1 MKKLVTEVNLARCD
15 ALQTV
20 LEVRGIRCT
29 IKNEYSSIESG
40 GTFARPEL
48 WVIDDAQFEEARAIL
63 REEET
68 EHVRSGDA
76 TERALASDENSHSTQ
91 EARRAKHKRNIL
103 ISLALT
109 VVVAGLVYAVVQGIR
124 QSAAAYYFDRGY
136 TYDSNAD
143 YDSAIAA
150 YSEAIQS
157 KPNYWEAY
165 YNRAIAKENK
175 GDLDGATEDYTR
187 VVEINPNDLQVR
199 SFRAYAKVRKGD
211 FDGAIADYNY
221 VIRWDPTRADAYYY
235 RADVKNRKGDLDGA
249 IADCDRAI
257 EINAKDPY
265 AYIIRSFAKS
275 EKGNL
280 DEAIA
285 DCNQAI
291 NLKAHDTQA
300 HYARGWAKFASNDLD
315 GAIADHTRAIEI
327 DSKNVDAYGSRG
339 DAYVLKRNWN
349 LALADYRRCCE
360 LGSQGEDGSHP
371 MIWIVRMQ
379 LGEKEVADKEL
390 AAYLQKR
397 KNTPASNWSIKVAG
411 FLLNKISESDLITAS
426 ASSDFK
432 KERGQRCSAWFVV
445 GMKRLLAG
453 EKTAAA
459 SCFQKSLATKAKD
472 WTEYYLAQAELKAL
486 GQ

>member
-40 GTFARPEL
+40 GTFAQPEL

-63 REEET
+63 REEEG

-76 TERALASDENSHSTQ
+76 TERALASDENSPSTQ

-109 VVVAGLVYAVVQGIR
+109 VVVAGLAYAVVQGLR
-124 QSAAAYYFDRGY
+124 QSAAAYYFDRGCSY
-136 TYDSNAD
+136 HDNAD
-143 YDSAIAA
+143 YDKAIAA
-150 YSEAIQS
+150 YSEAIRS
-157 KPNYWEAY
+157 RPGYWEAY
-165 YNRAIAKENK
+165 YNRAIAKEKK
-175 GDLDGATEDYTR
+175 GDLDGAIEDYTR
-187 VVEINPNDLQVR
+187 IADINPKDLQAR
-199 SFRAYAKVRKGD
+199 IFIARAKTGKGD

-221 VIRWDPTRADAYYY
+221 VIRWDPARADAYYD
-235 RADVKNRKGDLDGA
+235 RADAKNRKGDLDGA
-249 IADCDRAI
+249 IADCNRAI
-257 EINAKDPY
+257 EINPKDPD

-275 EKGNL
+275 EKGRL

-291 NLKAHDTQA
+291 NLKPHSAMA
-300 HYARGWAKFASNDLD
+300 YFARGLAKFESNDLD
-315 GAIADHTRAIEI
+315 GAIADHTRSIEI

-339 DAYVLKRNWN
+339 DAYALKRNWK

-360 LGSQGEDGSHP
+360 LSPQKEDEVLA
-371 MIWIVRMQ
+371 MIWIVHMQ
-379 LGEKEVADKEL
+379 LGEKEAADKGL
-390 AAYLQKR
+390 AAYLQRR
-397 KNTPASNWSIKVAG
+397 KNTPASNWPIKVAG
-411 FLLNKISESDLITAS
+411 FLLNKTSESDLIAAS
-426 ASSDFK
+426 VSSDPK
-432 KERGQRCSAWFVV
+432 KERGQRCSAWFFV

-459 SCFQKSLATKAKD
+459 SCFQKSLATKARD
-472 WTEYYLAQAELKAL
+472 WTDYYFAQAELKAL